1 MSEEKEIWSGSPS
14 QVLNMRT
21 FLICGVLIWT
31 IVPLFILVWKWLE
44 LKSVK
49 YELTSQR
56 LKTSYGVLN
65 KQIDELELY
74 RIKDYRLEQPFF
86 LRLFS
91 LGNIILDTS
100 DKSHPMVTIRAISH
114 PHELKD
120 NIRHY
125 VEECRKRKGVHEID
139 FE

>member
-31 IVPLFILVWKWLE
+31 IVPLFILIWKWLE

-56 LKTSYGVLN
+56 P
-65 KQIDELELY
+65 QD
-74 RIKDYRLEQPFF
+74 F
-86 LRLFS
+86 LRC
-91 LGNIILDTS
+91 T
-100 DKSHPMVTIRAISH
+100 
-114 PHELKD
+114 E
-120 NIRHY
+120 
-125 VEECRKRKGVHEID
+125 
-139 FE
+139 